1 MKQKMK
7 CLGQKLKNLYGW
19 GILISMLTGGICFF
33 IFAAAAIIG
42 GSFGSAVCSLV
53 YKGFV
58 PYLVYFTSVVV
69 LLGFASMYLCGE
81 HALAIDDQS
90 DYD

>member
-1 MKQKMK
+1 MKQKRNE
-7 CLGQKLKNLYGW
+7 LGQKLKTVYGW
-19 GILISMLTGGICFF
+19 GILLSLLAGGICFF

-42 GSFGSAVCSLV
+42 GSFGAALCSLV

-58 PYLVYFTSVVV
+58 PYLVYFTGIVV
-69 LLGFASMYLCGE
+69 LLGFVSMYLCGE